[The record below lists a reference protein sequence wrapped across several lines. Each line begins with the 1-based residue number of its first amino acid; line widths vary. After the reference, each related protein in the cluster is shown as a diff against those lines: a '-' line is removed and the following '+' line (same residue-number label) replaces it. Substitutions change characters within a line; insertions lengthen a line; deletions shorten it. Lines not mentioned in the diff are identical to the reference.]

1 MQGMG
6 RPEEEIERLVGV
18 RRRAAR
24 LRRSL
29 AAHRPLLLALTQ
41 PELEALGDA
50 SSAQRFQALLARY
63 EATLQSARDVRE
75 SIFGSFDVLIART
88 GHRTNEIMKILTLAS
103 VVLLPGA
110 LVAGVMGM
118 NFKVGLFD
126 HPVVFW
132 FVVAGIAAVGVG
144 TLAIA
149 KLRGWL

>member
-1 MQGMG
+1 M
-6 RPEEEIERLVGV
+6 
-18 RRRAAR
+18 
-24 LRRSL
+24 S
-29 AAHRPLLLALTQ
+29 
-41 PELEALGDA
+41 
-50 SSAQRFQALLARY
+50 
-63 EATLQSARDVRE
+63 RE

-88 GHRTNEIMKILTLAS
+88 GHRTNEIMKVLTIAS

-132 FVVAGIAAVGVG
+132 FVVAGIAAVGVA
-144 TLAIA
+144 TLAVA